1 MKQPILTL
9 FILFIFNTFY
19 AQEKYDFT
27 WVLGYPPNDKENGYG
42 GNLIDFNGEELITE
56 YFNTPIFIDNSA
68 QICGKDGQ
76 LLFYS
81 NGCKIVNGNHQ
92 LISNGYGLNPG
103 EFYDSWC
110 TEYDISYDTRQG
122 LIALPWPGRESQY
135 ILFHMGWHQL
145 STSPYTVYLQNF
157 YYTHIDM
164 SANNGAGQ
172 VIDKNHQLLYDTNL
186 IDNITAV
193 RHGNGRDWWIVAP
206 RGKSDAIYLFLLSP
220 QGIEGPYEQ
229 HTGDPT
235 SLRGFTA
242 GQIVFS
248 PDGTKFIRVSASS
261 DGVDIMNFDRCSGV
275 FSCFQRLPFP
285 SLPEGAPCGAAVS
298 PNSRYLYISATT
310 QMFQYDMWSSSI
322 EKSKVLIGEY
332 DGFKGPYNSTTF
344 YQQKLGPDGKIYM
357 SASSSMRYLHV
368 IHRPDLP
375 GNACDFRQ
383 HDVYLPATIGFCLPN
398 FPYFRLYDVPGS
410 PCDTLGIDAPAG
422 YAAPAAL
429 AGSGQSMLLYPNPVS
444 NLLKVEF
451 PQCLGGMLRIF
462 NMSGQQLLT
471 REIGRQPEHIFD
483 CSAWPAGVYVVSFC
497 PAEDNCKPVSAKLVV
512 TR

>member
-1 MKQPILTL
+1 
-9 FILFIFNTFY
+9 
-19 AQEKYDFT
+19 
-27 WVLGYPPNDKENGYG
+27 
-42 GNLIDFNGEELITE
+42 
-56 YFNTPIFIDNSA
+56 
-68 QICGKDGQ
+68 
-76 LLFYS
+76 
-81 NGCKIVNGNHQ
+81 
-92 LISNGYGLNPG
+92 
-103 EFYDSWC
+103 
-110 TEYDISYDTRQG
+110 
-122 LIALPWPGRESQY
+122 
-135 ILFHMGWHQL
+135 
-145 STSPYTVYLQNF
+145 
-157 YYTHIDM
+157 
-164 SANNGAGQ
+164 
-172 VIDKNHQLLYDTNL
+172 
-186 IDNITAV
+186 
-193 RHGNGRDWWIVAP
+193 
-206 RGKSDAIYLFLLSP
+206 
-220 QGIEGPYEQ
+220 
-229 HTGDPT
+229 
-235 SLRGFTA
+235 
-242 GQIVFS
+242 
-248 PDGTKFIRVSASS
+248 
-261 DGVDIMNFDRCSGV
+261 
-275 FSCFQRLPFP
+275 
-285 SLPEGAPCGAAVS
+285 
-298 PNSRYLYISATT
+298 
-310 QMFQYDMWSSSI
+310 MFQYDMWSSSI

-368 IHRPDLP
+368 IQLPDLP